1 MYIWYSQETQTA
13 YGRILVTM
21 DFREQS
27 GGGVR
32 LREKGKREKKQTLDG
47 LMKSKKDLSEAMV
60 DGVQPFGGSENGL
73 NDTTM
78 MLATFFLCHAH
89 F

>member
-1 MYIWYSQETQTA
+1 M
-13 YGRILVTM
+13 TM

-32 LREKGKREKKQTLDG
+32 LREKGMREKKQTLDG

-60 DGVQPFGGSENGL
+60 DGVQPFGG
-73 NDTTM
+73 
-78 MLATFFLCHAH
+78 F
-89 F
+89 